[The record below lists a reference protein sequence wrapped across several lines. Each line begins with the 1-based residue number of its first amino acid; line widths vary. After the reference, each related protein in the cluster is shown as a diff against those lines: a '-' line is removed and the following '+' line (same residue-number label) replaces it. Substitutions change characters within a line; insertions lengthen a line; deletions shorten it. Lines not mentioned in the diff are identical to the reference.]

1 MVGGIAVTLDLHR
14 SLVSVGKK
22 GTRITM
28 GEALRELK
36 SCLKIARASMTRKKR
51 LENFVENRY
60 PYFFCPFVEPI
71 GCAKRFDVFNIQ
83 PRLYISCN

>member
-1 MVGGIAVTLDLHR
+1 MVGGGIAVTLDLHR

-60 PYFFCPFVEPI
+60 LYFFCPFVEP
-71 GCAKRFDVFNIQ
+71 N
-83 PRLYISCN
+83 RLCKAFRCF